1 MKFEIQGV
9 WSMSNLS
16 LKFNYTSTSQVFQQ
30 YCLKCGTN
38 LCSIDC
44 KHPIDKERD
53 VLSFCAIAFANHTYA
68 SIVLNSID
76 YILEEMYYTM
86 YKALSNNLV
95 SSTDLYITG
104 SILWWTT
111 GEQISNTK
119 LLTFYYLLLIL
130 KQKSQVT
137 ISESRH
143 LVIFICS
150 TNYFSCTRIAY
161 LHTSSKCTFQ

>member
-1 MKFEIQGV
+1 MF
-9 WSMSNLS
+9 NLT
-16 LKFNYTSTSQVFQQ
+16 LKLNYTSTSQVFQQ
-30 YCLKCGTN
+30 YSLKYWTN

-44 KHPIDKERD
+44 KHPIDKECD
-53 VLSFCAIAFANHTYA
+53 VLSFCVTAFENHTYA
-68 SIVLNSID
+68 SVFRNSLD

-119 LLTFYYLLLIL
+119 FLTFYYLLLIL
-130 KQKSQVT
+130 RQKSQVT

-143 LVIFICS
+143 LVIFIWC
-150 TNYFSCTRIAY
+150 TNYFSSTSIAY

>member
-1 MKFEIQGV
+1 M
-9 WSMSNLS
+9 
-16 LKFNYTSTSQVFQQ
+16 
-30 YCLKCGTN
+30 
-38 LCSIDC
+38 
-44 KHPIDKERD
+44 
-53 VLSFCAIAFANHTYA
+53 SFCVKAFASHAYA
-68 SIVLNSID
+68 SIYLNSID

-119 LLTFYYLLLIL
+119 FLTFYYLLLIL

-143 LVIFICS
+143 LVIFIWC
-150 TNYFSCTRIAY
+150 TNYFSSTSIAY
-161 LHTSSKCTFQ
+161 LHTSSKCTFQSIALKSINVECHSVNDILPTLFKTLLGINFTHSMCNLNINIIMGYYSL